1 MNLFR
6 KSHIIISILIFITI
20 ISIAAYVKSTSI
32 VAEAELQKASQL
44 AVNKKAKQ
52 LEAQQILEKQQ
63 ELEQKKLY
71 EDQKKLATQKKVVE
85 NKKVEAQKKQEEIA
99 KKQLASSKNKASST
113 SQAKL
118 VVPPT
123 VPKPKFEILIDRI
136 KGKGNALQAIVVTT
150 NGFGRISA
158 TIITF
163 ENINGTWKQINS
175 FAGNIGRSGFIYNKR
190 EGDGHTPIGVFS
202 LGTAFGRYSN
212 PGTSKSY
219 RQSTSNDFWVDDTN
233 SSLYNTWQK
242 GPVNGRWNSAEKMY
256 IPQYN
261 YGFEINYNTT
271 QRIPGKGSAIFF
283 HIWSGQ
289 GSGTA
294 GCISAAQNNV
304 TNTLKWLKPSK
315 HPVIIQGPM
324 SEVVKM

>member
-1 MNLFR
+1 MNLFK
-6 KSHIIISILIFITI
+6 KSHIIISILIFITT
-20 ISIAAYVKSTSI
+20 ISIAAYVKSTSN
-32 VAEAELQKASQL
+32 VAEAKLQEASQL
-44 AVNKKAKQ
+44 AVNKKATQ
-52 LEAQQILEKQQ
+52 LEAQQVLKKQQ
-63 ELEQKKLY
+63 ELEQKRLY
-71 EDQKKLATQKKVVE
+71 ENQKKLEASKKLQ
-85 NKKVEAQKKQEEIA
+85 AQKKQDEIA
-99 KKQLASSKNKASST
+99 KTQLASSKSKTSSNNE
-113 SQAKL
+113 AKL

-123 VPKPKFEILIDRI
+123 VPKPKSELLIDRI
-136 KGKGNALQAIVVTT
+136 SGKGNAQQAIVVTT

-158 TIITF
+158 TITTY

-175 FAGNIGRSGFIYNKR
+175 FAGNIGRTGFTYNKR

-261 YGFEINYNTT
+261 YGFVINYNTE
-271 QRIPGKGSAIFF
+271 RIAGKGSAIFF
-283 HIWSGQ
+283 HVWSGQ

-294 GCISAAQNNV
+294 GCISVAENNV
-304 TNTLKWLKPSK
+304 TSTLKWLKPSK
-315 HPVIIQGPM
+315 NPVIIEGPM
-324 SEVVKM
+324 SEVIKM